1 MALSDHYLPETD
13 LCNQFTQQEDYR
25 MFQTSVSPGP
35 YLDSNFTQV
44 PTPIEETTV
53 VSVSTVFF
61 PGANGVEADLVLSSS
76 DSVLFYVQSSIIIA
90 ACDTAFR
97 SIANMPLS
105 NKKLRNVILNI
116 PDSSEVLNI
125 ILHMLYGT
133 SCAQHS
139 PAFDALITAVD
150 RMPFYEISPKA
161 LIVPNTPLYT
171 YLLSHAPLYP
181 IQLYT
186 LAGHH
191 KLEAL
196 AIHTSSHLLAYPLA
210 NITDDT
216 AQRIGAIYLKRLMN
230 LHVNRLNALKEILL
244 LPPHPHP
251 PTKEC
256 GFGEQKKLTR
266 AWALVSAY
274 LAWESRPDLSTH
286 SMQIAFGPVAER
298 LTCQQCKG
306 GVNSRIKDVIVQ
318 WISVKVSNTVYPLCA
333 ARYS

>member
-1 MALSDHYLPETD
+1 E
-13 LCNQFTQQEDYR
+13 
-25 MFQTSVSPGP
+25 
-35 YLDSNFTQV
+35 
-44 PTPIEETTV
+44 EETTL

-76 DSVLFYVQSSIIIA
+76 DSVLFYVQSSIITA

-97 SIANMPLS
+97 SIANTPLS
-105 NKKLRNVILNI
+105 NKKLHNVILSI

-139 PAFDALITAVD
+139 PAFETLITAVD
-150 RMPFYEISPKA
+150 RMPFYGISPKD

-181 IQLYT
+181 LQVYA
-186 LAGHH
+186 LAGYH

-196 AIHTSSHLLAYPLA
+196 AIVTSSHLLSYTLK

-216 AQRIGAIYLKRLMN
+216 AERMGAIYLKRLMN
-230 LHVNRLNALKEILL
+230 LHINRFSAFKEILL

-256 GFGEQKKLTR
+256 GFGDQKKLTR
-266 AWALVSAY
+266 AWALASAY
-274 LAWESRPDLSTH
+274 LVWELRPDLSTY
-286 SMQIAFGPVAER
+286 SMQSAFNPMIER
-298 LTCQQCKG
+298 LSCEQCKASLNG
-306 GVNSRIKDVIVQ
+306 RIKDVIMQ
-318 WISVKVSNTVYPLCA
+318 WTSVKVSNTLHPVCA